1 MPPVAVSLGGQ
12 RSVHPRSTSIDIF
25 LFQSGNVI
33 HKYTPAPVKDI
44 LRDTF
49 IDDYYTAFRKH
60 YQVSQIDF
68 QTWKKHQRAYNNQH
82 GNFIDRNFS
91 TIVGDFSISIPEHA
105 DSWYNEEHEPGLSS
119 ELSNVLD
126 SGTVFYDIG
135 SQFGYFIEFALR
147 AGVEPSDIHAFEAD
161 RLRWKDLMSEYA
173 DTGVHINNKR
183 VSEETTSEKI
193 TIDSYASQRPPD
205 VIKIDVEGA
214 EAAVVSGMKDTLSS
228 KKPIIYIE
236 MHPTMLSDF
245 GNSVE
250 DVYNIL
256 QDNEY
261 EIEAA
266 NHRKESPT
274 WVPAGNESKVQS
286 QKGGTY
292 LIRAVA

>member
-1 MPPVAVSLGGQ
+1 M
-12 RSVHPRSTSIDIF
+12 
-25 LFQSGNVI
+25 I
-33 HKYTPAPVKDI
+33 HKYVPIPIKDI

-49 IDDYYTAFRKH
+49 IDNYYTKFRKH
-60 YQVSQIDF
+60 YQVSQIDM
-68 QTWKKHQRAYNNQH
+68 QTWEKYQRSYNLQR
-82 GNFIDRNFS
+82 GDFIDRNFS
-91 TIVGDFSISIPEHA
+91 TIVGDFSVSIPENA
-105 DSWYNEEHEPGLSS
+105 ESWYNEEHDWYIEEHEPGLSS

-135 SQFGYFIEFALR
+135 SQYGYFIEFALR

-161 RLRWKDLMSEYA
+161 PFRWEHLMSEYA
-173 DTGVHINNKR
+173 DTGVHTNGKR

-193 TIDSYASQRPPD
+193 TIDFYASQRPPD

-236 MHPTMLSDF
+236 MHPTKLSDF

-266 NHRKESPT
+266 NHRKEPPT
-274 WVPAGNESKVQS
+274 WVPPGNESKVKS
-286 QKGGTY
+286 QRSGTY
-292 LIRAVA
+292 LLRAVA